1 MTFLQIP
8 LGATV
13 FLDANTLIYHFA
25 PDPVFGPA
33 CSDLLV
39 RIKRQEIYAYTSTH
53 VLSEVA
59 HRLMT
64 IEATRVYG
72 WPPAGITRRLRNHPA
87 EVQKL
92 TSFRHAI
99 QETRLYGIQIL
110 TIAPDLID
118 GAAAISQLTGLLS
131 NDALIVAVMQQ
142 HGLTNLAS
150 EDGDFDRVPGITRY
164 GPV

>member
-33 CSDLLV
+33 CSDLLI
-39 RIKRQEIYAYTSTH
+39 RIKRQEIDGCTSTH
-53 VLSEVA
+53 VLSEAA

-64 IEATRVYG
+64 IEAMNLYG
-72 WPPAGITRRLRNHPA
+72 WPVAGIARRLRKQPA

-92 TSFRHAI
+92 TRFRQAI
-99 QETRLYGIQIL
+99 QETQQYGIRVL
-110 TIAPDLID
+110 TVAPDLID
-118 GAAAISQLTGLLS
+118 GAAAISQQTGLLS

-142 HGLTNLAS
+142 HNLTNLAS
-150 EDGDFDRVPGITRY
+150 QDPDFDRVPGLTRY
-164 GPV
+164 APL